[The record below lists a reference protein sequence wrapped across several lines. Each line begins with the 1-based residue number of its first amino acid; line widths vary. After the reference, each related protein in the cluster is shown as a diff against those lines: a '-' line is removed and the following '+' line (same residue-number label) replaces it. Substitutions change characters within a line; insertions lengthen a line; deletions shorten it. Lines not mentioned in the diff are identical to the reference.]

1 MEDNFR
7 ILLNLHLKQP
17 YMICRDNAM
26 PKLLAAIAIFISCS
40 TTRQTNS
47 TNATAAEINNVMQKD
62 TNNTDDF
69 LSSLLKNYPQYFE
82 GILKNYKNWNVQII
96 YTQINRDAKGNPD
109 LKHHYF
115 NVNAGKYF
123 YPASTVK
130 LPVVLLALQK
140 LNELKERDR
149 LNNEVGPGINMNT
162 TMLTETAFS
171 GQTAVFNDPT
181 TIDGRPSIAHY
192 IKKILMVSDNDAYN
206 RLYEFLGQEYINAE
220 MKKKGYTDV
229 QILHRLNIFLTEEEN
244 RRTNPIKFY
253 DADNKVLY
261 VQPEQRNN
269 AKHTVRKDSM
279 GQGYYKAG
287 KLINSSMDFS
297 KKNRIGIEDLHKI
310 LISLVFPGKVKAT
323 ERFNITEA
331 DRLFVLKYMSQYPTE
346 SLYPP
351 YAADTVNYWPAYC
364 KFLLY
369 GAEKKPLPEN
379 IRIFNKVGDAYGQM
393 IDVAYVADYK
403 NKIEFFISAVIY
415 CNSDGILNDDKYDY
429 DSIGKPFM
437 KNLGNVIYDYEMKRK
452 YKTRPDLSPLLFTYD
467 K

>member
-1 MEDNFR
+1 
-7 ILLNLHLKQP
+7 
-17 YMICRDNAM
+17 MICRDNAM

-40 TTRQTNS
+40 TTRQTNN

-140 LNELKERDR
+140 LNELKERAR

>member
-1 MEDNFR
+1 
-7 ILLNLHLKQP
+7 
-17 YMICRDNAM
+17 
-26 PKLLAAIAIFISCS
+26 
-40 TTRQTNS
+40 
-47 TNATAAEINNVMQKD
+47 
-62 TNNTDDF
+62 
-69 LSSLLKNYPQYFE
+69 
-82 GILKNYKNWNVQII
+82 
-96 YTQINRDAKGNPD
+96 
-109 LKHHYF
+109 
-115 NVNAGKYF
+115 
-123 YPASTVK
+123 
-130 LPVVLLALQK
+130 
-140 LNELKERDR
+140 
-149 LNNEVGPGINMNT
+149 
-162 TMLTETAFS
+162 
-171 GQTAVFNDPT
+171 
-181 TIDGRPSIAHY
+181 
-192 IKKILMVSDNDAYN
+192 
-206 RLYEFLGQEYINAE
+206 
-220 MKKKGYTDV
+220 
-229 QILHRLNIFLTEEEN
+229 
-244 RRTNPIKFY
+244 
-253 DADNKVLY
+253 
-261 VQPEQRNN
+261 
-269 AKHTVRKDSM
+269 
-279 GQGYYKAG
+279 
-287 KLINSSMDFS
+287 MDFS